1 MTSDTANNDPEAVV
15 ARQLAAYNARDIAA
29 FMECWAEDCEY
40 FAFPGELLAH
50 GAAAVRARH
59 LTRFQEPDLHGR
71 LVQRI
76 VAGGMVVDHEMV
88 TRNFP
93 EGVGEVEVVA
103 IYEVAAGRIAKAW
116 FRMGP
121 PRLR

>member
-1 MTSDTANNDPEAVV
+1 MTNDDPEAVV

-40 FAFPGELLAH
+40 YAFPGELLAR

-59 LTRFQEPDLHGR
+59 VARFQEPDLHGR
-71 LVQRI
+71 LLHRI
-76 VAGGMVVDHEMV
+76 AVGGMVVDHEMV

-116 FRMGP
+116 FRMGK